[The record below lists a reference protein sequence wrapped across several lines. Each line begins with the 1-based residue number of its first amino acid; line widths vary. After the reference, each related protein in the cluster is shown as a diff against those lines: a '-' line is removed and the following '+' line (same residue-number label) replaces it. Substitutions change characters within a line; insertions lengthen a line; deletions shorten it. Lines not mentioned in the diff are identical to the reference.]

1 MHSSLESYFKN
12 PVKLVNSSGAQLL
25 IMINSGVRQKLAKM
39 ERWKIGEIVN
49 PIVQVFKMN
58 GLHV

>member
-1 MHSSLESYFKN
+1 MKTYFKD
-12 PVKLVNSSGAQLL
+12 PVKLVKLSGAQLL
-25 IMINSGVRQKLAKM
+25 IMINFGARQKLGKM